1 MIEVLRHGVAPRS
14 LAAILPLTFA
24 LALHAQQ
31 KTDPSPPV
39 PNVAG
44 HRIQPSDLV
53 NVQVYNA
60 PEFTRVVR
68 VANDGAVQIPL
79 VESPIRATG
88 LIASELE
95 QRVAEA
101 LKRENLLLNPLVSVT
116 VVEYAS
122 RPISVAGAV
131 KNPITF
137 QTAHP
142 LPLLEALTR
151 AGGLESE
158 ASGEILISKR
168 PATFGEPVAVRKI
181 STRKLLDEADPAS
194 NILLEGGEEIRVP
207 TNARVFV
214 FGNVRAP
221 GGFPVQYNSQL
232 TVLKALSLAGGVNS
246 STRDEAFI
254 VRRDEFGN
262 EQIPTVDLKRLID
275 REIPD
280 MNLVPGDILYVVEN
294 KRRRMVLTALDR
306 VLTFGTMVGAGVI
319 VVAAGR

>member
-1 MIEVLRHGVAPRS
+1 VTDRAPRLFLKKVG
-14 LAAILPLTFA
+14 LAA
-24 LALHAQQ
+24 LALALAAPAHSQG
-31 KTDPSPPV
+31 KPEPSPL
-39 PNVAG
+39 PNIAG
-44 HRIQPSDLV
+44 RHIQPSDLV
-53 NVQVYNA
+53 NVQVFNA

-68 VANDGAVQIPL
+68 VSSEGAVRIPL
-79 VESPIRATG
+79 VETPIKAVG

-95 QRVAEA
+95 QRVADA
-101 LKRENLLLNPLVSVT
+101 LKNENLLLNPLVSVT

-137 QTAHP
+137 QTVHP

-151 AGGLESE
+151 AGGLDNE
-158 ASGEILISKR
+158 AGGEILISKR
-168 PATFGEPVAVRKI
+168 PATYGEPVTVRKI
-181 STRKLLDEADPAS
+181 SARKLLDEADPAA
-194 NILLEGGEEIRVP
+194 NVMLEGGEEIRVP
-207 TNARVFV
+207 ANPRVFV
-214 FGNVRAP
+214 FGNVRSP
-221 GGFPVQYNSQL
+221 GGFPVPYNSHL
-232 TVLKALSLAGGVNS
+232 TVLKALSLAGGLNP

-262 EQIPTVDLKRLID
+262 EQIPTIDLKRLIN

-280 MNLVPGDILYVVEN
+280 MNLQPGDILYVVEN
-294 KRRRMVLTALDR
+294 KRRRMALTALDR